1 MSIKELDRQAPFA
14 EEGDPYANRLLCLSL
29 DIGEEILKSGGEI
42 QRVEDTVER
51 ICRAYGAIHVEI
63 FAIHS
68 LIIASVRMADGG
80 YSSQIRRIYHSAN
93 HLATLEAFN
102 RISREVCQSKPDLN
116 ELDKMIKT
124 EKRRGVSPL
133 WSVLLSY
140 AIITGPFTILFGGS
154 LRDAFAG
161 ALVSILLGLISRIR
175 SNYITPLAKIL
186 LTSFVAGVL
195 SYLSVLAGI
204 GENVDM
210 IMIGTIMLLIPGL
223 AFGNAIRDLLC
234 GDTVAGILKTVQSC
248 LTAILIACGYAL
260 SLFLMGRYVPSAEE
274 ITVVLHPAVEWIAV
288 VLGTVGFAML
298 FQVRIRHMPVIS
310 LMGILTYALYT
321 LSIHVGLSQFM
332 AAFLALIVVSLSA
345 EACAR
350 IFQTPTIVFLQPAP
364 VVIVPGGSLYY
375 TMSALLLKKEELLE
389 GHLQNTLQISIGIAA
404 GIVTVSVLVQCLT
417 RMSAQIKRE
426 KERRKKGK

>member
-1 MSIKELDRQAPFA
+1 MSRKELDRYAA
-14 EEGDPYANRLLCLSL
+14 LTEEGDPYANRLLCLSL

-51 ICRAYGAIHVEI
+51 ICRAYGAVHVEI

-80 YSSQIRRIYHSAN
+80 YSSQIRRIYQSAN

-102 RISREVCQSKPDLN
+102 RISRVVCRKRPDLD
-116 ELDKMIKT
+116 ELDAMIKH
-124 EKRRGVSPL
+124 EKCRSVSPL
-133 WSVLLSY
+133 WSVLISY
-140 AIITGPFTILFGGS
+140 AIIAGPFALLFGGS
-154 LRDAFAG
+154 LRDGAAG
-161 ALVSILLGLISRIR
+161 ALVALLLGLISRIR
-175 SNYITPLAKIL
+175 SNYITPLAKTL
-186 LTSFVAGVL
+186 LISFVAGVL
-195 SYLSVLAGI
+195 SYLSVLVGI

-234 GDTVAGILKTVQSC
+234 GDTVAGLLKTVQSC
-248 LTAILIACGYAL
+248 LSAILIACGYAL
-260 SLFLMGRYVPSAEE
+260 SLFLLGPYVPSAEG

-288 VLGTVGFAML
+288 LLGTVGFAML
-298 FQVRIRHMPVIS
+298 FHVRAKHIPVIS

-321 LSIHVGLSQFM
+321 LSLHVGLSQFVS
-332 AAFLALIVVSLSA
+332 AFFALIVVSLCA
-345 EACAR
+345 EGCAR
-350 IFQTPTIVFLQPAP
+350 IFQAPTVVFLYPAP

-375 TMSALLLKKEELLE
+375 TMSALLLQKETLLE
-389 GHLQNTLQISIGIAA
+389 AHLQNTLQISIGIAA

-417 RMSAQIKRE
+417 RMSAHLKLE
-426 KERRKKGK
+426 KERKKK